1 MTNLY
6 KTYNK
11 ITNGLKS
18 KSWVMFLLMLIACYP
33 SEDLNIPVGNDD
45 NIPAT
50 DLDIYIQKEF
60 IDKYDMAI
68 RYKYV
73 DNYVNPGERV
83 APPSVDNVRPMLDF
97 IEDFWINPY
106 LEIDNGETFFKE
118 HVPPEIIFLGGLI
131 YNSDGTVTL
140 GTADA
145 GARITFTNVN
155 GIDPEN
161 ENWVSQQLNVV
172 YHEFAHT
179 IHQRYKLPASFETI
193 SPAGYTSAG
202 AWFTLTNEEALRRGF
217 VSPYGTSNPNEDFAE
232 TVSFF
237 LFDKDFYNNY
247 ITQEED
253 CNDIGC
259 EERNEG
265 RKKINQKLNAIID
278 HYQKVVGISLEE
290 LRAAIQS
297 RLG

>member
-1 MTNLY
+1 MY
-6 KTYNK
+6 KIYSTQTQK
-11 ITNGLKS
+11 LKLKS
-18 KSWVMFLLMLIACYP
+18 WALLPLFLVACYP
-33 SEDLNIPVGNDD
+33 SEDLNVPVKDAD
-45 NIPAT
+45 SIPAT
-50 DLDIYIQKEF
+50 ELDIYIQEEF

-68 RYKYV
+68 RYRYV

-83 APPSVDNVRPMLDF
+83 APPDIDNVRPMLDF

-106 LEIDNGETFFKE
+106 LEIENGEAFFKE

-155 GIDPEN
+155 GINPED
-161 ENWVSQQLNVV
+161 ESWVSQQLNVV

-193 SPAGYTSAG
+193 SPSGYTSSG
-202 AWFTLTNEEALRRGF
+202 AWFTLTDEEALRRGF
-217 VSPYGTSNPNEDFAE
+217 VSPYATSNPNEDFAE

-237 LFDKDFYNNY
+237 LFDKGFYENY
-247 ITQEED
+247 ITLEED
-253 CNDIGC
+253 CTDIDC

-278 HYQKVVGISLEE
+278 HYEKVVAISLEE